1 MDPIQ
6 RQHQGRFDRWG
17 DRKIEEAMN
26 RQLEHL
32 GLSINADGTFDAE
45 TVEALKQLQFHHGL
59 PVTGKIDAHTTKL
72 LEIEVSDDGL
82 IIADN
87 HGTGPLSE
95 SGRPDP
101 SPMVESAL
109 AQSSFENGTVKEGTL
124 EKTSTRV
131 EVAALK
137 AVVADG
143 PARHALSLMQAEA
156 SLNLDSGSGLGAEA
170 ALLNTKSTF
179 ETKFADIQIETRGA
193 GATAKAGFRNPDGS
207 YGSRADLSATA
218 ASIKATVAFG
228 PSKENQITLGGGVGV
243 GASGHFGVRD
253 IDDDGYTEYCAAVG
267 ARLVDVGACRE
278 SLVQVHDDDGDGRL
292 EFRSQFHDGVVELP
306 YVASPSQQFAVK
318 LFNQIEQALIQKSK
332 AQD

>member
-6 RQHQGRFDRWG
+6 RQHQGKFDPWG

-26 RQLEHL
+26 RQLAHL
-32 GLSINADGTFDAE
+32 GLRVNADGTFDAE

-59 PVTGKIDAHTTKL
+59 PVTGKIDARTTKVL
-72 LEIEVSDDGL
+72 QIEISDDGL
-82 IIADN
+82 IVADN
-87 HGTGPLSE
+87 HGTGPLAE

-101 SPMVESAL
+101 SPTVESAL
-109 AQSSFENGTVKEGTL
+109 AEGSFENGTVKVGSIEM
-124 EKTSTRV
+124 TSNRA

-137 AVVADG
+137 AVDASG
-143 PARHALSLMQAEA
+143 PAKHALSLMQVEA
-156 SLNLDSGSGLGAEA
+156 SLDLDSGSGLGAEA

-179 ETKFADIQIETRGA
+179 ETKFADIQIETRAA

-228 PSKENQITLGGGVGV
+228 SSKENQITLGGGGGV
-243 GASGHFGVRD
+243 GASGHVGVRD

-292 EFRSQFHDGVVELP
+292 EFRPQFHGGVVELP
-306 YVASPSQQFAVK
+306 YVASPSQQLAVK
-318 LFNQIEQALIQKSK
+318 LFNQIEQALVQKSK
-332 AQD
+332 DQD